1 MSTSPTISVEKH
13 LYLETFGCQMNE
25 SDSERLLGFLSPL
38 GYRRV
43 DNCKTANLIILN
55 TCSVRDKAEQKV
67 YSALGR
73 FKTLKE
79 TNAELIIALCGC
91 VAQQQGEK
99 LLERVPY
106 LDLVIGTN
114 NIHRVGE
121 LLQEVRSRNK
131 RFAATSLSGI
141 IDKDE
146 YRAQGTDGS
155 LKAFVSI
162 MRGCD
167 NYCTYCIV
175 PYTRGHEVS
184 RETGSIIR
192 EIEGLAVKGVR
203 EVMLLG
209 QNVNS
214 YRDSAAGLSF
224 VDLLRKVARIDGIW
238 RIRFVTSHPRDLSPE
253 LIRLFGEEEKLC
265 RHLHLPVQSGSDR
278 VLKRMRRGYTIEQ
291 YLDKVTMVQ
300 ELYPDM
306 ALTTDI
312 IVGFPGE
319 SEEDFEATMALIKR
333 VRYDNIFSFMYS
345 PRPGTIAADYEDM
358 VPLAEK
364 KRRLAALQS
373 LQSRITIERGNALV
387 GRAEKVLVEGVSKQ
401 SDEEL
406 TGRTSS
412 NRVVNFPAPT
422 EKLGSIIDIR
432 IVKAYQ
438 HSLRGTYKEWKTYA
452 T

>member
-1 MSTSPTISVEKH
+1 MGILPQENLKKTVF
-13 LYLETFGCQMNE
+13 LETFGCQMNE
-25 SDSERLLGFLSPL
+25 SDSERLLGFLSSL
-38 GYRRV
+38 GYEQV
-43 DNCKTANLIILN
+43 SDYNKADLIMLN

-73 FKTLKE
+73 FRPLKE
-79 TNAELIIALCGC
+79 TRPGLIIALCGC

-99 LLERVPY
+99 LLQRIPY

-114 NIHRVGE
+114 NIHKIGE
-121 LLQEVRSRNK
+121 LLLEARSRNK
-131 RFAATSLSGI
+131 RVAATSFSGI
-141 IDKDE
+141 IEEDE
-146 YRAQGTDGS
+146 YRDATRRDS

-167 NYCTYCIV
+167 NYCSYCIV

-184 RETGSIIR
+184 RKAADIID
-192 EIEGLAVKGVR
+192 EIKRLCRDGVR

-214 YRDSAAGLSF
+214 YRDSGAGLAF
-224 VDLLRKVARIDGIW
+224 VDLLRMVARIEGIW

-278 VLKRMRRGYTIEQ
+278 VLKLMRRGYKVSE
-291 YLDKVTMVQ
+291 YLGKAAMLQ
-300 ELYPDM
+300 EMYPDM

-319 SEEDFEATMALIKR
+319 TEEDFEATMALIR
-333 VRYDNIFSFMYS
+333 RLGFDNIFSFMYS
-345 PRPGTIAADYEDM
+345 SRPGTLAAGFEPT
-358 VPLAEK
+358 VPLEEK
-364 KRRLAALQS
+364 KRRLAALQA
-373 LQSRITIERGNALV
+373 LQSSITLQRGNQLV
-387 GRAEKVLVEGVSKQ
+387 GSIENVLVEGASKLR
-401 SDEEL
+401 EEEF
-406 TGRTSS
+406 TGRTSQ
-412 NRVVNFPAPT
+412 NRVVNFSAPIEKEGSLIDVQIT
-422 EKLGSIIDIR
+422 E
-432 IVKAYQ
+432 AYQ
-438 HSLRGTYKEWKTYA
+438 HSLRGTYREWKTYA